1 MKAWVL
7 HGVNDIRYEDMARP
21 APDSG
26 EVLVR
31 VKAAG
36 ICGSD
41 IPRVFVT
48 GAHRH
53 PLIIGHEFAGVVEEL
68 GEGTDPAWLGRRV
81 GVFPLVPCGACG
93 PCREKQF
100 ELCRNYR
107 YLGSSRDGGFAEYVR
122 VPERNL
128 LALPEGVSFEE
139 AAMLEPMAV
148 AVHAMRRGTEG
159 GTLPRNAAVT
169 VWGLGAIGLLLTMF
183 LWQSGYRNL
192 RVVGNRPAQKER
204 AMSLGV
210 SEEQYF
216 DAGQKAAAG
225 NPKLFFECVG
235 KNETVARAVESAG
248 PNGRILLVGNPASDM
263 ALSRDTYWKILRSQL
278 TLSGTWN
285 SSFTGTP
292 EDDWHY
298 VLEQLEE
305 GKVSP
310 SVLITHRLPLADL
323 EAGLSLMRG
332 KTEDYCKVMA
342 AAEW

>member
-7 HGVNDIRYEDMARP
+7 HGVNDIRYEDTARP

-68 GEGTDPAWLGRRV
+68 GGGTAPDWLGRRV
-81 GVFPLVPCGACG
+81 GVFPLVPCGDCG

-128 LALPEGVSFEE
+128 LALPEGVSFEA

-148 AVHAMRRGTEG
+148 AVHAMRRGTGG
-159 GTLPRNAAVT
+159 GTLSKDAAVT
-169 VWGLGAIGLLLTMF
+169 VWGLGTIGLLLTMF
-183 LWQSGYRNL
+183 LLETGYQNL
-192 RVVGNRPAQKER
+192 RVVGNKSAQKGR
-204 AMSLGV
+204 AMALGV
-210 SEEQYF
+210 LEGQYF

-225 NPKLFFECVG
+225 NTEVFFECVG
-235 KNETVARAVESAG
+235 KSDTVARAVESVG
-248 PNGRILLVGNPASDM
+248 PNGRIILVGNPASAMGLD
-263 ALSRDTYWKILRSQL
+263 RDTYWKILRNQL

-298 VLEQLEE
+298 VLRRLEDRR
-305 GKVSP
+305 VSP
-310 SVLITHRLPLADL
+310 SALITHRLPLADL
-323 EAGLSLMRG
+323 GAGLSLMRG
-332 KTEDYCKVMA
+332 KAVDYCKVMA
-342 AAEW
+342 AADW